1 MNSLRLSSSVVEVD
15 RGNPFEIVRVVEEE
29 LVAPGPGEVVV
40 EVERFS
46 IATNNLGYAL
56 LGDVLGFWKAFPAA
70 PGWGR
75 PPVWGLARVVA
86 ADLELA
92 HIGTQL
98 TGFLP
103 MGTHATVRAQP
114 DESGIVSDDVGRR
127 DLLPFY
133 RRLTVTDTDP
143 HDDVAVALLHVIPF
157 AGVLAADLLNRGA
170 THVVLSSA
178 SSRSAA
184 ALARLL
190 TQAGVETTGLTST
203 HHQDA
208 TKTMAAYTRVVTYE
222 EMSEDLASGL
232 DVIYVDVAGSSNVT
246 STVHRLLGNRL
257 AESVVVGGTHVRQLP
272 DQSAASP
279 LPGPAPVQFSTG
291 DREQEIA
298 DESGH
303 HTVIELNRRA
313 RAELVPWAAGWL
325 RIRQLKGVASA
336 ADLWRETARGH
347 SDPLT
352 ATVVLP

>member
-1 MNSLRLSSSVVEVD
+1 MVEVD
-15 RGNPFEIVRVVEEE
+15 RGNPFQAVRVVEEE
-29 LVAPGPGEVVV
+29 LDAPSPGQVVV

-56 LGDVLGFWKAFPAA
+56 LGDVLGFWNAFPAA

-75 PPVWGLARVVA
+75 PPVWGVARVVA
-86 ADLELA
+86 GDPELA
-92 HIGTQL
+92 DVGTQL

-103 MGTHATVRAQP
+103 MGTHASVRARP
-114 DESGIVSDDVGRR
+114 DESGIISDDVGRR

-133 RRLTVTDTDP
+133 RRLSVTDAEDDP
-143 HDDVAVALLHVIPF
+143 YDDVAVALLHVIPF

-170 THVVLSSA
+170 AHVVLSSA

-190 TQAGVETTGLTST
+190 TQAGVETTGLTSV
-203 HHQDA
+203 HHRDA
-208 TKTMAAYTRVVTYE
+208 TRTMAAYSRVVTYE
-222 EMSEDLASGL
+222 EMSEGLASGS

-257 AESVVVGGTHVRQLP
+257 AESVIVGGTHVRQLP
-272 DQSAASP
+272 DQSAATP

-298 DESGH
+298 GESGH
-303 HTVIELNRRA
+303 HTVVELNRRA
-313 RAELVPWAAGWL
+313 RAELVPWVAGWL
-325 RIRQLKGVASA
+325 RVRRLKGVASA